1 MKSRPYP
8 HPLFAHA
15 KVAAKRE
22 GERILVLKVC
32 GSIKRH
38 GNERFRD

>member
-8 HPLFAHA
+8 HPRLANV
-15 KVAAKRE
+15 KVAAERE

-32 GSIKRH
+32 RSIGRH
-38 GNERFRD
+38 GNE